1 MNIKELNALAATL
14 GVKTHSINCT
24 ATEAISMDYNGNKV
38 IGIAQ
43 KIYKSEYKERH
54 VFAHELAHVRTNAYY
69 TDLDSPINIKR
80 MEYRANKCVIELLI
94 SKEELKNAMHDDI
107 TAWDLAEQFDVPID
121 MIKKAMWIYFK
132 KEIA

>member
-1 MNIKELNALAATL
+1 MNINELYALAATL
-14 GVKTHSINCT
+14 GVKTHSIKCT
-24 ATEAISMDYNGNKV
+24 ASEAISLDYDGIKV
-38 IGIAQ
+38 IGIDR
-43 KIYKSEYKERH
+43 KVFKSEYKER
-54 VFAHELAHVRTNAYY
+54 LAYY

-80 MEYRANKCVIELLI
+80 MEHRANKCAIEMLI

>member
-1 MNIKELNALAATL
+1 MNINELYALAATL
-14 GVKTHSINCT
+14 GIKTHSIKCT
-24 ATEAISMDYNGNKV
+24 ASEAISLDYDGIKV
-38 IGIAQ
+38 IGIDR
-43 KIYKSEYKERH
+43 KVFKSEYKERL
-54 VFAHELAHVRTNAYY
+54 VLAHELAHARTNAYY

-80 MEYRANKCVIELLI
+80 MEYRANKCAIEMLI
-94 SKEELKNAMHDDI
+94 SKEELENAMHDDI

>member
-1 MNIKELNALAATL
+1 M
-14 GVKTHSINCT
+14 
-24 ATEAISMDYNGNKV
+24 
-38 IGIAQ
+38 
-43 KIYKSEYKERH
+43 
-54 VFAHELAHVRTNAYY
+54 
-69 TDLDSPINIKR
+69 
-80 MEYRANKCVIELLI
+80 LI